1 MLRNSDLENSRPLT
15 KHYLMSP
22 PLTSNLE
29 ITNWE
34 IVVDGRFFGLSAGDW
49 TVLIVGFGLS
59 ALAVLLL

>member
-1 MLRNSDLENSRPLT
+1 MLRNSDLENSHALT
-15 KHYLMSP
+15 KHYL
-22 PLTSNLE
+22 TSHLE
-29 ITNWE
+29 IANWE